1 MLIYDSLLMY
11 KARVSLCVYIYIYI
25 YTYIHTYIHKLT
37 IYTMIKNGT
46 KMFQTKFVVK
56 IETRIL
62 YPTDFNQNYAI

>member
-1 MLIYDSLLMY
+1 
-11 KARVSLCVYIYIYI
+11 
-25 YTYIHTYIHKLT
+25 
-37 IYTMIKNGT
+37 MIKNGT